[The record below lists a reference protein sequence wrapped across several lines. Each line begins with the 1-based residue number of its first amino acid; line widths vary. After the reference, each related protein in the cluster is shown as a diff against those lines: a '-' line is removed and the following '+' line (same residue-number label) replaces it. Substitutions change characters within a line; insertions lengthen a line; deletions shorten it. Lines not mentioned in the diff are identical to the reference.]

1 MSPSAIPGY
10 ILYVV
15 DLKLKVD
22 ALEAELDLTEER
34 HAIQIE
40 SLEAQVQYMDRTLD
54 RLLRVLDDAGIV
66 DRYDITMMTEEEWD
80 KDSYDAGVGL

>member
-1 MSPSAIPGY
+1 MSPSPMPGY
-10 ILYVV
+10 IKDVV

-40 SLEAQVQYMDRTLD
+40 SMQAEIDQLKKDNELLDRTVTAFLK
-54 RLLRVLDDAGIV
+54 VLNGGKDDGSHP
-66 DRYDITMMTEEEWD
+66 
-80 KDSYDAGVGL
+80 K